1 MADYAIEEHP
11 MGQDVGHIKNM
22 LLFHDW
28 KWEDEVSDYMY
39 HGLYHLHESIKSMDP
54 DHKSEMWLTGNIRQ
68 KRDGVNYLPCIG
80 DYQEQ
85 GIMAYPE
92 DYGTDEYNSRTLTN
106 HVTPEE
112 HNEFWRWL
120 KPNL

>member
-1 MADYAIEEHP
+1 M
-11 MGQDVGHIKNM
+11 
-22 LLFHDW
+22 
-28 KWEDEVSDYMY
+28 
-39 HGLYHLHESIKSMDP
+39 
-54 DHKSEMWLTGNIRQ
+54 
-68 KRDGVNYLPCIG
+68 GVNYLPNIG

-106 HVTPEE
+106 HHLPEE

-120 KPNL
+120 KSKL